1 MKVGILLRVDGEHET
16 IELDYANFLQT
27 AYNKIEADYIYIDTI
42 DVDGVLVDVVVD
54 DEGLLKDNPIATVIT
69 NVRELF
75 GNAILLPSDVDEEG
89 GYFRGFTEEELNT
102 VKKNI
107 HTLIDFTNGVLRDV
121 LEVKE

>member
-1 MKVGILLRVDGEHET
+1 MKVGILLRVDGEHRT
-16 IELDYANFLQT
+16 IELDYANFLQF
-27 AYNKIEADYIYIDTI
+27 AYDKIEADYIDIATI
-42 DVDGVLVDVVVD
+42 DVDGVLVDFVVD

-69 NVRELF
+69 NRRKLF

-89 GYFRGFTEEELNT
+89 SYFRGFTEEELNT

-107 HTLIDFTNGVLRDV
+107 HTLIDLTNGVLRDV